1 MKIVVIPS
9 WYPNDRLHTQG
20 AFFRDQ
26 ALALSETHEVDVIY
40 CHREKYFSS
49 RTYADEGVNTHY
61 WNYRLRLGSFL
72 GMLGRILIFLLMFT
86 FYYRK
91 NKPGL
96 IHCHSVAF
104 NQNGAAGIAGILIGA
119 IYSIPVIITE
129 HATVFATKNYSFLE
143 KKLMQ
148 WALNKAD
155 TVIAVSVEL
164 KQHLFEFCGRVSI
177 EVIPNTLDVNKF
189 NPSIQTRKLKND
201 HIKMCSIGYLM
212 HKKGFDRLIN
222 VIFLL
227 KKRKN
232 IHVKLD
238 IIGDGPEKAALMKM
252 VAKLGLTD
260 SISFLGEMSKN
271 EVARVLP
278 NYDIFILL
286 SRVETFGVV
295 FIEALACGL
304 YCIGTQCGGPEYI
317 LDDTRLGVIFKNSDI
332 PSDYVEELSLL
343 LLNKS
348 IFEFRDYRFSVAENR
363 YSFTSFR
370 HEFYDKVI
378 KKYEL

>member
-26 ALALSETHEVDVIY
+26 ALALSQDHEVDVIY
-40 CHREKYFSS
+40 CHRGKYFSS
-49 RTYADEGVNTHY
+49 RTYSDEGVNTHY

-91 NKPGL
+91 NKPSF

-104 NQNGAAGIAGILIGA
+104 NQNGAAGIAGVLIGK
-119 IYSIPVIITE
+119 IYSIPVVITE
-129 HATVFATKNYSFLE
+129 HATVFTTKNYSFSE

-148 WALNKAD
+148 WALIRAD
-155 TVIAVSVEL
+155 DVIAVSVEL
-164 KQHLFEFCGRVSI
+164 KQQLFEFCGRVSI

-189 NPSIQTRKLKND
+189 NPPTQPIKSKND
-201 HIKMCSIGYLM
+201 YIKMCSVGYLM

-222 VIFLL
+222 VMFLL
-227 KKRKN
+227 NKRKDIN
-232 IHVKLD
+232 LKLD
-238 IIGDGPEKAALMKM
+238 IIGDGPEKKDLMEM

-304 YCIGTQCGGPEYI
+304 YCIGTKCGGPEFI
-317 LDDTRLGVIFKNSDI
+317 LDDKRLGAIFENSDS
-332 PSDYVEELSLL
+332 PSDYTEELASLV
-343 LLNKS
+343 LNED
-348 IFEFRDYRFSVAENR
+348 IFGFRNYRFSVVEDR

-370 HEFYDKVI
+370 REFYDKVI